1 MNTMRSMGRGFGCL
15 LSPRM
20 IDREGGT
27 ACPARRA
34 RDRSGVVAAIAVLAI
49 GTQVASGFGS
59 VAHADDGC
67 VPSASAGKVGGTAG
81 LSSGTAE
88 GPNCAARF
96 IPRPPQDPVAD
107 TGPWVLP
114 VPRYPDEPSAYA
126 NVSAHPE
133 GARLSADSAAGLTE
147 SGKPRL
153 DLGILYEK
161 LSCEEISSLI
171 SVSSDLWYYVG
182 QEPVYWAGKAAVGF
196 DADIHSEG
204 WFEVCEPTVAS
215 VDFSLAAAG
224 VCELGAGMEFGSTLR
239 WDVVDENGIPVATE
253 PPAGGSIVLAEEG
266 SITGSW
272 KGVVPAGRWKL
283 VARLDAGDQAVF
295 RRAFPCSDEIVWSAR
310 DEAHVSIVLGER
322 PAADLDGSGC
332 VDQGDIAMILLS
344 FGEAAVPADLDG
356 SGLVDMGDV
365 AFALLSFG
373 ECL

>member
-1 MNTMRSMGRGFGCL
+1 
-15 LSPRM
+15 M
-20 IDREGGT
+20 IDCDART
-27 ACPARRA
+27 ACPARRT

-67 VPSASAGKVGGTAG
+67 VPSASAGEVGGTAG
-81 LSSGTAE
+81 FSSGTGE
-88 GPNCAARF
+88 GANCAVYF
-96 IPRPPQDPVAD
+96 IPRPPQGPTAD

-161 LSCEEISSLI
+161 LSCEEISSVI
-171 SVSSDLWYYVG
+171 SVSSEFLYYIG
-182 QEPVYWAGKAAVGF
+182 QLPVYWAGKALVAF

-239 WDVVDENGIPVATE
+239 WAVVGENGMPVATE
-253 PPAGGSIVLAEEG
+253 PPAGGTIVLAEEG

-310 DEAHVSIVLGER
+310 DEARVSIVLGER

-332 VDQGDIAMILLS
+332 VDLSDIAMILLS
-344 FGEAAVPADLDG
+344 YGETAVAEDLDG